1 MSKNKDFVRAA
12 NSLLFS
18 RKELFF
24 TMLAVF
30 AAVLIIFPMLLR
42 CWEKITLPDDF
53 RLPYVNRD
61 NYYFYS
67 RCADIETQRSDYLLL
82 GDSAI
87 WGMYASNSGTLS
99 AQLNRMQKKYRF
111 GNLAIDGLHPVAMQ
125 TLMEN
130 FGDSIKNRKVL
141 IYFNPLW
148 VNSAKYDLSSTEKFT
163 VNHPELLPQFGNI
176 ASYEASFDKKAGILL
191 DRKCLFFSQLKHIRN
206 CFYNNG
212 DFKTHLV
219 NTGTSNPFA
228 PLRRE
233 ITAEEKEHKGTSE
246 NYLTRRIPIQHW
258 EWVSLSKSRQWQ
270 ALVNTA
276 EYLQKQGNQVT
287 VMIGVINPGLLDKST
302 LSGLR
307 QLRLDAAELLA
318 QKKIN
323 SIMLPE
329 LDAKLYADAS
339 HPLESGYTEIAKALL
354 KELAQ

>member
-1 MSKNKDFVRAA
+1 MSKNKSFVRAA
-12 NSLLFS
+12 NALLFS
-18 RKELFF
+18 WKELFF
-24 TMLAVF
+24 TLTAVF
-30 AAVLIIFPMLLR
+30 VLVFVLFPTLYR
-42 CWEKITLPDDF
+42 SWEKINLPEDF

-67 RCADIETQRSDYLLL
+67 RCAEIEVQRSEYLLL

-99 AQLNRMQKKYRF
+99 AQLNRMQKKHRF

-130 FGDSIKNRKVL
+130 FGTSIRNRKVL

-148 VNSAKYDLSSTEKFT
+148 VNSAKYDLSSKEKFT

-191 DRKCLFFSQLKHIRN
+191 DRKCTFFSQLKHIRN
-206 CFYNNG
+206 FFYNNG

-219 NTGTSNPFA
+219 NNGTSNPFS

-233 ITAEEKEHKGTSE
+233 ITAEEKEHKGSSE
-246 NYLTRRIPIQHW
+246 NYLTRRIPVQHW
-258 EWVSLSKSRQWQ
+258 EWVSLAQSRQWK
-270 ALVNTA
+270 ALTDTA
-276 EYLQKQGNQVT
+276 KLLQKRGNQVKIL
-287 VMIGVINPGLLDKST
+287 IGGINPGLLDEVT

-307 QLRLDAAELLA
+307 QLRVEAEKLLA
-318 QKKIN
+318 GENI
-323 SIMLPE
+323 SCIMLPE

-339 HPLESGYTEIAKALL
+339 HPLEPGYAVLAEYLL
-354 KELAQ
+354 KKLGR